1 MSDTSLTLQKRLPEN
16 VVEILTLVT
25 NVTDE
30 MNIPSFVVGA
40 TARDLILEY
49 VYRTGIRRAT
59 KDIDFGVAVE
69 SWAHYERLKNALTA
83 TGKFRSDTKIE
94 QRLWWTGS
102 GGHMKIDLVPY
113 GGVESPVGTV
123 TFPPTAFEMNTNGFA
138 EAYQD
143 ALTLQ
148 ISEELPIRI
157 VSLAGLAVLKFIAY
171 DDRPQQRQTDLQDI
185 LFLMETYLDAG
196 NAERLYADDN
206 LLNDENFDLRSVGAR
221 MLGRDMAKLLT
232 GQTRKTILKH
242 LSESDQENSGLNKI
256 AETINYR
263 EKGFEENFV
272 AIVRLLQQLKL
283 GITENS

>member
-1 MSDTSLTLQKRLPEN
+1 MSDTSLTLKKRLPEN

-25 NVTDE
+25 NVADE
-30 MNIPSFVVGA
+30 LNILSFVVGA

-49 VYRTGIRRAT
+49 VYQSGIRRAT

-69 SWAHYERLKNALTA
+69 SWEQYERLKKALIK
-83 TGKFRSDTKIE
+83 TGKFRSDGKIE

-102 GGHMKIDLVPY
+102 GENMKIDLVPY
-113 GGVESPVGTV
+113 GGVESPIGTV
-123 TFPPTAFEMNTNGFA
+123 TFSPTGFEMNTSGFA
-138 EAYQD
+138 EAYED
-143 ALTLQ
+143 ALTLK
-148 ISEELPIRI
+148 ISKDLQIRI

-171 DDRPQQRQTDLQDI
+171 DDRPQQRQTDLSDI
-185 LFLMETYLDAG
+185 LFLMETYLEAG
-196 NAERLYADDN
+196 NEERLYADDN

-232 GQTRKTILKH
+232 GQTLKTILKH
-242 LSESDQENSGLNKI
+242 LSESDEKNGGLNKI